1 MTNGNGSNN
10 NQQEP
15 RAKSQEPR
23 AKSQEPRANA
33 HASDVASVS
42 DSSDVQKK
50 PKQAS
55 SEYSHARTAQ
65 TTKTTQATQNTRT
78 ETLIKSKRRVKKFG
92 EVFTPKHI
100 VQQMCDMCEPD
111 ISRIDSKV
119 FEPTCGNGNFLVE
132 ILRRKL
138 RMIKTSCKRQK
149 ASKNT
154 AGSTPKISEIEFL
167 ILQAV
172 SNIYAVD
179 IQMDNVHEARKRMR
193 GVVFEEFPAHNS
205 KDFLIALDTIIT
217 SNIIVGDT
225 LGDKKALIFFD
236 FIPCSSGHTFEVVKH
251 TLKDIEQRM
260 ENSKVCNVSNLGDT
274 LEYLKSPPPKKA
286 APIPKRKAPPVGK
299 ALQQAELF

>member
-1 MTNGNGSNN
+1 MTNGSGSND

-15 RAKSQEPR
+15 RAKSQEP
-23 AKSQEPRANA
+23 ACN
-33 HASDVASVS
+33 SDVESVS
-42 DSSDVQKK
+42 GVQKK
-50 PKQAS
+50 KPAQAS
-55 SEYSHARTAQ
+55 SHADSRTRTA
-65 TTKTTQATQNTRT
+65 KADQNAST
-78 ETLIKSKRRVKKFG
+78 EALIKSKHRVKKFG
-92 EVFTPKHI
+92 EVFTPPDI
-100 VQQMCDMCEPD
+100 VRQMCDLCEPD

-138 RMIKTSCKRQK
+138 RMIKTSCKHQK
-149 ASKNT
+149 ISKNT
-154 AGSTPKISEIEFL
+154 IDSTPKISEIEFI
-167 ILQAV
+167 ILQAA

-179 IQMDNVHEARKRMR
+179 IQGDNVHEAQKRMKS
-193 GVVFEEFPAHNS
+193 VVFEEFPVHNS

-260 ENSKVCNVSNLGDT
+260 ENSRVCNVSKLGDT
-274 LEYLKSPPPKKA
+274 LEYLKSPPLKKA
-286 APIPKRKAPPVGK
+286 TPAPKRKVPPASKAP
-299 ALQQAELF
+299 QQTELF